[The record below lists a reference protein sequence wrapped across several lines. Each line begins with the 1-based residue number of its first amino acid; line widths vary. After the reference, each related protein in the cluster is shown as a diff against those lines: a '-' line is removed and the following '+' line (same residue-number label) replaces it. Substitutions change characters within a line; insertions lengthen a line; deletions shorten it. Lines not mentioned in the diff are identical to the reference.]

1 MAQYLCCS
9 GGRGGVQREGR
20 ATEAWC
26 AGSGRGSDGGDA
38 GAGGGEGE
46 SREIMEAGGTGAAG
60 GEGLA

>member
-9 GGRGGVQREGR
+9 GGGGGVQREGR

-26 AGSGRGSDGGDA
+26 AGRGRGSDGGEV

-46 SREIMEAGGTGAAG
+46 SSEIIGAGGAG